1 MSARRGRGRGPRHR
15 APRHRA
21 PRRPA
26 VLRELRR
33 GPGAVL
39 VAILA
44 VVGATAAVAV
54 PGPTSSTAAWQD
66 AEWVHGDGAIGTSSF
81 SCGEDVGYTAN
92 SSSRFLAGSVAG
104 QDLGAVADLRGLDV
118 TKTGTQGVAVSPATA
133 SEITRTETTA
143 AYGNP
148 LDVGVLGSVAGLD
161 LTGLGTGLPGGSA
174 GAVNQVATSV
184 ATGRSVAASGLV
196 SDSGGVLVT
205 DTTPT
210 EALPEPATL
219 DLGQA
224 LAGVADLQSISDV
237 GLEVG
242 AVGSSAQLDGCDLL
256 EDEVWGTAGSAAA
269 DAPSVRPA
277 LLAAT
282 GTTATAA
289 AADDRESQRVTRDY
303 GIASLDLRID
313 SPLVSSLTTAVDSTV
328 RSLDSAVAQ
337 LAGPRGLLADA
348 VRAEIGAQVLGGT
361 LSVVTVRGSVTLQ
374 GADLATAIAP
384 ITRESLTDGVVTIDL
399 ASGSVHV
406 DLARVVGGRSSG
418 LNGLPPNTEVVL
430 DAGLVDQIT
439 ARVTAMLDAWTQRI
453 TAVLTSTLEALRLQ
467 VALSV
472 ELLGLFGT
480 PAVELDV
487 RTDSGL
493 GTAAGGGGT
502 VTVGSKLLGLDLGLG
517 GLVSLLVSDLRKDL
531 PGVVGGVA
539 RGLLAQ
545 VATAGSTLAAVTGR
559 LVAAVTPVLRA
570 LPALLSVQVNVQRD
584 TPGARDGRYARTGS
598 YSVTAIRIGVLRASG
613 GTPLAQVDLASS
625 TVGPN
630 LVDLGAPRS

>member
-1 MSARRGRGRGPRHR
+1 M
-15 APRHRA
+15 
-21 PRRPA
+21 
-26 VLRELRR
+26 
-33 GPGAVL
+33 L

-44 VVGATAAVAV
+44 VIGATAAVTV
-54 PGPTSSTAAWQD
+54 PGPTSSTATWQD

-133 SEITRTETTA
+133 PEITRTETTA

-174 GAVNQVATSV
+174 GAVNQVATSI

-210 EALPEPATL
+210 EALPEPAAL

-224 LAGVADLQSISDV
+224 LAGVADPQNISDV

-256 EDEVWGTAGSAAA
+256 EDEVWGTAGSVAA

-282 GTTATAA
+282 GTATD
-289 AADDRESQRVTRDY
+289 AADGRESQRVTRDY

-313 SPLVSSLTTAVDSTV
+313 SPLVRSLTSSVDTTV
-328 RSLDSAVAQ
+328 RTLDSNLAALAGSEGVLARLLRGNVVDGLVGALQVGSVTADVSLSRVDLASAVAP
-337 LAGPRGLLADA
+337 LTR
-348 VRAEIGAQVLGGT
+348 QVL
-361 LSVVTVRGSVTLQ
+361 SD
-374 GADLATAIAP
+374 GA
-384 ITRESLTDGVVTIDL
+384 VMVDL
-399 ASGSVHV
+399 ASGDVHV
-406 DLARVVGGRSSG
+406 DLAHLLGDEDRG
-418 LNGLPPNTEVVL
+418 LNGLPPNTEIVLDPVLLQEIGTRLAAMLATWGQAVDRVLVGLLDGVRLHVGLRVEVRLLVPITIGLVL
-430 DAGLVDQIT
+430 DASLADVLAGRAQFEPTGLVT
-439 ARVTAMLDAWTQRI
+439 GLVSTLVNALLPVLLGTVTTTVRDSLY
-453 TAVLTSTLEALRLQ
+453 AVVGNLGTSLTST
-467 VALSV
+467 
-472 ELLGLFGT
+472 
-480 PAVELDV
+480 
-487 RTDSGL
+487 SG
-493 GTAAGGGGT
+493 A
-502 VTVGSKLLGLDLGLG
+502 
-517 GLVSLLVSDLRKDL
+517 
-531 PGVVGGVA
+531 
-539 RGLLAQ
+539 
-545 VATAGSTLAAVTGR
+545 

-584 TPGARDGRYARTGS
+584 VPGSRDGRYARTGS
-598 YSVTAIRIGVLRASG
+598 YSVAAIRIGVLGAGS
-613 GTPLAQVDLASS
+613 GTPLAQVELASS

>member
-1 MSARRGRGRGPRHR
+1 M
-15 APRHRA
+15 
-21 PRRPA
+21 
-26 VLRELRR
+26 LRELRR
-33 GPGAVL
+33 DRGTVL

-44 VVGATAAVAV
+44 VIGATAAVTV
-54 PGPTSSTAAWQD
+54 PGPTSSTATWQD

-133 SEITRTETTA
+133 PEITRTETTA

-174 GAVNQVATSV
+174 GAVNQVATSI

-210 EALPEPATL
+210 EALPEPAAL

-224 LAGVADLQSISDV
+224 LAGVADPQNISDV

-256 EDEVWGTAGSAAA
+256 EDEVWGTAGSVAA

-282 GTTATAA
+282 GTATD
-289 AADDRESQRVTRDY
+289 AADGRESQRVTRDY

-313 SPLVSSLTTAVDSTV
+313 SPLVRSLTSSVDTTV
-328 RSLDSAVAQ
+328 RTLDSNLAALAGSEGVLARLLRGNVVDGLVGALQVGSVTADVSLSRVDLASAVAP
-337 LAGPRGLLADA
+337 LTR
-348 VRAEIGAQVLGGT
+348 QVL
-361 LSVVTVRGSVTLQ
+361 SD
-374 GADLATAIAP
+374 GA
-384 ITRESLTDGVVTIDL
+384 VMVDL
-399 ASGSVHV
+399 ASGDVHV
-406 DLARVVGGRSSG
+406 DLAHLLGDEDRG
-418 LNGLPPNTEVVL
+418 LNGLPPNTEIVLDPVLLQEIGTRLAAMLATWGQAVDRVLVGLLDGVRLHVGLRVEVRLLVPITIGLVL
-430 DAGLVDQIT
+430 DASLADVLAGRAQFEPTGLVT
-439 ARVTAMLDAWTQRI
+439 GLVSTLVNALLPVLLGTVTTTVRDSLY
-453 TAVLTSTLEALRLQ
+453 AVVGNLGTSLTST
-467 VALSV
+467 
-472 ELLGLFGT
+472 
-480 PAVELDV
+480 
-487 RTDSGL
+487 SG
-493 GTAAGGGGT
+493 A
-502 VTVGSKLLGLDLGLG
+502 
-517 GLVSLLVSDLRKDL
+517 
-531 PGVVGGVA
+531 
-539 RGLLAQ
+539 
-545 VATAGSTLAAVTGR
+545 

-584 TPGARDGRYARTGS
+584 VPGSRDGRYARTGS
-598 YSVTAIRIGVLRASG
+598 YSVAAIRIGVLGAGS
-613 GTPLAQVDLASS
+613 GTPLAQVELASS

>member
-1 MSARRGRGRGPRHR
+1 MSSQRGRGPRHR
-15 APRHRA
+15 T
-21 PRRPA
+21 PRRAA

-33 GPGAVL
+33 GRGAVL

-44 VVGATAAVAV
+44 VVGATAAVTV
-54 PGPTSSTAAWQD
+54 PGPTSSTATWQD

-118 TKTGTQGVAVSPATA
+118 TKTGTEGFSVSPATA
-133 SEITRTETTA
+133 PEITRTETTA

-224 LAGVADLQSISDV
+224 LAGVADPQSISDV

-282 GTTATAA
+282 GTATD
-289 AADDRESQRVTRDY
+289 AADGRESQRVTRDY

-313 SPLVSSLTTAVDSTV
+313 SPLVRSLTSSVDATV
-328 RSLDSAVAQ
+328 RTLDAAVAEQ
-337 LAGPRGLLADA
+337 SRGLAGLLTDEVEVGLAGI
-348 VRAEIGAQVLGGT
+348 VRIGLVEGT
-361 LSVVTVRGSVTLQ
+361 ASIT
-374 GADLATAIAP
+374 APDLATVLAP
-384 ITRESLTDGVVTIDL
+384 VLRETLTDGVVTVDL
-399 ASGSVHV
+399 GSGQVRV
-406 DLARVVGGRSSG
+406 DLAHLAGGPGSG
-418 LNGLPPNTEVVL
+418 LNGLPPNTELVLDDRMVGDLSGRVGTLLDGWTKRVTEQVTSLLASARIQVQLDVGSVKVLGIQALKLELRLDASLGAVLSGTAPLTVTPRLIGISLLPGVL
-430 DAGLVDQIT
+430 DALTAQLRDVVSSAARTLV
-439 ARVTAMLDAWTQRI
+439 
-453 TAVLTSTLEALRLQ
+453 AVA
-467 VALSV
+467 A
-472 ELLGLFGT
+472 
-480 PAVELDV
+480 P
-487 RTDSGL
+487 L
-493 GTAAGGGGT
+493 GTTLVNIAGT
-502 VTVGSKLLGLDLGLG
+502 
-517 GLVSLLVSDLRKDL
+517 
-531 PGVVGGVA
+531 
-539 RGLLAQ
+539 
-545 VATAGSTLAAVTGR
+545 
-559 LVAAVTPVLRA
+559 LVAGVTPVLRA

-584 TPGARDGRYARTGS
+584 VPGSRDGRYARTGS
-598 YSVTAIRIGVLRASG
+598 YSVAAIRIGVLGAGS
-613 GTPLAQVDLASS
+613 GTPLAQVELASS

>member
-1 MSARRGRGRGPRHR
+1 M
-15 APRHRA
+15 
-21 PRRPA
+21 
-26 VLRELRR
+26 
-33 GPGAVL
+33 L

-44 VVGATAAVAV
+44 VVGATAAVVIPA
-54 PGPTSSTAAWQD
+54 PTSTTASWQD

-92 SSSRFLAGSVAG
+92 SSSRFLGGSVAG

-133 SEITRTETTA
+133 PEITRTETTA

-224 LAGVADLQSISDV
+224 LAGVADLQNISDA

-256 EDEVWGTAGSAAA
+256 EDEVWGTASGTAP
-269 DAPSVRPA
+269 DAPTVRPA

-282 GTTATAA
+282 GTTTTAA
-289 AADDRESQRVTRDY
+289 AADRESQRVTRDY

-313 SPLVSSLTTAVDSTV
+313 SPLVRSLTSSVDATV
-328 RSLDSAVAQ
+328 RTLDAAVAEQ
-337 LAGPRGLLADA
+337 SRGLAGLLTDEVEVGLAGI
-348 VRAEIGAQVLGGT
+348 VRIGLVEGT
-361 LSVVTVRGSVTLQ
+361 ASIT
-374 GADLATAIAP
+374 APDLATVLAP
-384 ITRESLTDGVVTIDL
+384 VLRETLTDGVVTVDL
-399 ASGSVHV
+399 GSGQVRV
-406 DLARVVGGRSSG
+406 DLAHLAGSPGSG
-418 LNGLPPNTEVVL
+418 LNGLPPNTELVLDDRMVGDLSGRVGTLLDGWTKRVIEQVTSLLASARVQVQLDVGSVKVLGIQALKLELRLDASLGAVLSGTAPLTVTPRLIGISLLPGVL
-430 DAGLVDQIT
+430 DALTAQLRDVVSSAARTLV
-439 ARVTAMLDAWTQRI
+439 
-453 TAVLTSTLEALRLQ
+453 AVA
-467 VALSV
+467 A
-472 ELLGLFGT
+472 
-480 PAVELDV
+480 P
-487 RTDSGL
+487 L
-493 GTAAGGGGT
+493 GTTLVNIAGT
-502 VTVGSKLLGLDLGLG
+502 
-517 GLVSLLVSDLRKDL
+517 
-531 PGVVGGVA
+531 
-539 RGLLAQ
+539 
-545 VATAGSTLAAVTGR
+545 
-559 LVAAVTPVLRA
+559 LVAGVTPVLRA

-584 TPGARDGRYARTGS
+584 VPGSRDGRYARTGS
-598 YSVTAIRIGVLRASG
+598 FSVTAIRIGVLGAGS

>member
-1 MSARRGRGRGPRHR
+1 M
-15 APRHRA
+15 
-21 PRRPA
+21 
-26 VLRELRR
+26 LRELRR

-92 SSSRFLAGSVAG
+92 SSSRFLAGNVAG

-133 SEITRTETTA
+133 PEITRTETTA

-256 EDEVWGTAGSAAA
+256 EDEVWGAA
-269 DAPSVRPA
+269 R
-277 LLAAT
+277 
-282 GTTATAA
+282 TAT
-289 AADDRESQRVTRDY
+289 VTRDY

-313 SPLVSSLTTAVDSTV
+313 SPLVRSLTSSVDATVRTLDAAIAEQSRDLAGLLTDEVEAWAKVELDGILRIGLVEGTASITAPDLSTV
-328 RSLDSAVAQ
+328 
-337 LAGPRGLLADA
+337 LAP
-348 VRAEIGAQVLGGT
+348 VL
-361 LSVVTVRGSVTLQ
+361 
-374 GADLATAIAP
+374 
-384 ITRESLTDGVVTIDL
+384 RETLTDGVVTVDL
-399 ASGSVHV
+399 ASGQVRV
-406 DLARVVGGRSSG
+406 DLAHLAGSPGAG
-418 LNGLPPNTEVVL
+418 LNGLPPNTELVLDDRVVADLSARVGALLDGWTTRVTERVTALLASARVQVQLDVGSVKVLGIQALKLELRLDASLGAVLSGTAQLTVTPRLIGISLLPGVL
-430 DAGLVDQIT
+430 DALTAQLRDIVNSTVGTLV
-439 ARVTAMLDAWTQRI
+439 
-453 TAVLTSTLEALRLQ
+453 AVAAPLRAALTST
-467 VALSV
+467 
-472 ELLGLFGT
+472 
-480 PAVELDV
+480 
-487 RTDSGL
+487 
-493 GTAAGGGGT
+493 AA
-502 VTVGSKLLGLDLGLG
+502 S
-517 GLVSLLVSDLRKDL
+517 
-531 PGVVGGVA
+531 
-539 RGLLAQ
+539 
-545 VATAGSTLAAVTGR
+545 
-559 LVAAVTPVLRA
+559 LVAAVSPVLRA

-598 YSVTAIRIGVLRASG
+598 YSVTAIRIGVLRAGG
-613 GTPLAQVDLASS
+613 GTPLARVDLASS

>member
-1 MSARRGRGRGPRHR
+1 M
-15 APRHRA
+15 
-21 PRRPA
+21 
-26 VLRELRR
+26 LRELRR
-33 GPGAVL
+33 GRGAVL

-44 VVGATAAVAV
+44 VVGATAAVTV
-54 PGPTSSTAAWQD
+54 PGPTSSTATWQD
-66 AEWVHGDGAIGTSSF
+66 TEWVHGDGAIGTSSF

-224 LAGVADLQSISDV
+224 LAGVADLQDISDV

-256 EDEVWGTAGSAAA
+256 EDEVWGTAARAAA
-269 DAPSVRPA
+269 DTLSVRPA

-282 GTTATAA
+282 GSTATHAA
-289 AADDRESQRVTRDY
+289 AADGGEESRRVTRDY

-313 SPLVSSLTTAVDSTV
+313 SPLVSSLTASVDSMV
-328 RSLDSAVAQ
+328 RTLDNAVAQ
-337 LAGPRGLLADA
+337 LAGPSGLLANA
-348 VRAEIGAQVLGGT
+348 VRADIGAKLLGGT
-361 LSVVTVRGSVTLQ
+361 LSVGTVRGSVTLQ
-374 GADLATAIAP
+374 GADLVTVIAP
-384 ITRESLTDGVVTIDL
+384 ITRESLTDGVVTVDL

-406 DLARVVGGRSSG
+406 DLARLVGGRSSG
-418 LNGLPPNTEVVL
+418 LNGLPPNTEIVL
-430 DAGLVDQIT
+430 DAGLVDQLT

-453 TAVLTSTLEALRLQ
+453 AAVLTSTLEALRLQ
-467 VALSV
+467 VALDV
-472 ELLGLFGT
+472 QLLGLLGT
-480 PAVELDV
+480 PVVELNI
-487 RTDSGL
+487 RMDSGL

-502 VTVGSKLLGLDLGLG
+502 VNVGSKLLGVDLGLG
-517 GLVSLLVSDLRKDL
+517 SLVSPLVSGLTKDL
-531 PGVVGGVA
+531 PGVVQDVT

-545 VATAGSTLAAVTGR
+545 VATAGSTLAALTGP

-584 TPGARDGRYARTGS
+584 VPGSRDGRYARTGS
-598 YSVTAIRIGVLRASG
+598 YSVTAVRIGVLRAGG